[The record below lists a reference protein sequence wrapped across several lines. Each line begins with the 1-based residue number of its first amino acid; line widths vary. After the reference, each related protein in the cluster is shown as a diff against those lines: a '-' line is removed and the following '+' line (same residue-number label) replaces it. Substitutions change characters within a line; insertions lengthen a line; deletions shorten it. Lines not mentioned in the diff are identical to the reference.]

1 MYRPTSIVN
10 NKQESDDDD
19 TDDEFEP
26 LSLVEQTDSQFISAA
41 TLDQSMD
48 VDAQEDNVQ
57 DNEHHQ
63 SSSDNTDDE
72 QENDVQQVDDGHL
85 LPSDGSISSESD
97 LLGDY

>member
-1 MYRPTSIVN
+1 VYRPTSIVN

-26 LSLVEQTDSQFISAA
+26 LSLVEQTDSQFISVAI
-41 TLDQSMD
+41 LDQSMD
-48 VDAQEDNVQ
+48 VDAQEDDVQ
-57 DNEHHQ
+57 YNEQHQ

-72 QENDVQQVDDGHL
+72 EENDVQQVDDGHL